1 MVLKIRVNSPDDI
14 TRFLDELVMF
24 SEVYETST
32 TFILSTLH
40 ENGFSEL

>member
-1 MVLKIRVNSPDDI
+1 
-14 TRFLDELVMF
+14 MF